1 MGSRRSTTRMS
12 DSDISYKSKKI
23 NNAKRYDSPKEQ
35 YKNHYCGVYKE
46 ALVSANKTAF

>member
-1 MGSRRSTTRMS
+1 M
-12 DSDISYKSKKI
+12 IFHKNQKKI